1 MLWVPGR
8 WVLREHRSDRYQRR
22 YRLTENPDIIYRTDT
37 YDLGKPFQS
46 STGVGSTWGDQ
57 ITSAIWK
64 GGAAI
69 QNFRVSNSC

>member
-1 MLWVPGR
+1 MLLVPGR

-57 ITSAIWK
+57 ITSA
-64 GGAAI
+64 
-69 QNFRVSNSC
+69 V